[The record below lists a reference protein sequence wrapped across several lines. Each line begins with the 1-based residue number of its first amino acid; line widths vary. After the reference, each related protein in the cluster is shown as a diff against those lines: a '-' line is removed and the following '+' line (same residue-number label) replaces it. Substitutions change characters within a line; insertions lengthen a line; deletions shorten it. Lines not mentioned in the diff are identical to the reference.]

1 MYVPGSS
8 LRNYKKNKV
17 TPISEKKKQKQEVSE
32 DSIISE
38 SELDDMMLGDQV
50 PYMGNAGP

>member
-1 MYVPGSS
+1 MPGSS

-17 TPISEKKKQKQEVSE
+17 TPTSIKKKAQKSE

-38 SELDDMMLGDQV
+38 SELDDMMLGDQD
-50 PYMGNAGP
+50 PFTAGGP